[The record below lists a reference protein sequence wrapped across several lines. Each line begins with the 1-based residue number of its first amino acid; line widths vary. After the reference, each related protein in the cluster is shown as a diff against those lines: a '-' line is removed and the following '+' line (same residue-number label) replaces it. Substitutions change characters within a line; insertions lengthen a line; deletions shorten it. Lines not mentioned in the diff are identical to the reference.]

1 MSVYLF
7 IKISLIWCIIAIF
20 AVANGVFRVSF
31 LELYIGK
38 TLALPVSGITLSII
52 VFTITFL
59 SFKLFDKSSSL
70 TYLLIGIQWVSMTLA
85 FEFIF
90 GHFVMGIS
98 WLELFQVFNIL
109 EGNLFIIALLVTL
122 FSPLLVSLIRKEN

>member
-1 MSVYLF
+1 M
-7 IKISLIWCIIAIF
+7 
-20 AVANGVFRVSF
+20 
-31 LELYIGK
+31 EPYIGK

-70 TYLLIGIQWVSMTLA
+70 TYLLIGIQWVSTTLA

-90 GHFVMGIS
+90 GHFVMGRS
-98 WLELFQVFNIL
+98 WQELFQVFNIL
-109 EGNLFIIALLVTL
+109 EGDLFIVVLLVTL
-122 FSPLLVSLIRKEN
+122 FSPLLVSQIRKEN

>member
-7 IKISLIWCIIAIF
+7 LKTSFIWCIIAIF

-31 LELYIGK
+31 LEPYIGK

-90 GHFVMGIS
+90 GHFVMGRS
-98 WLELFQVFNIL
+98 LQALFQVFNIL